1 MALESG
7 RDWIDRSRGALLGQ
21 RARLLTSAWCRHF
34 GAIFGLSVL
43 KYLSNINGVRIVYL
57 FIAETVKAKRNKS
70 FHRLDVYFSMKII
83 L

>member
-21 RARLLTSAWCRHF
+21 RAGRPTLRLMLSL

-43 KYLSNINGVRIVYL
+43 KYGLYVSTIDGVEVFYW
-57 FIAETVKAKRNKS
+57 
-70 FHRLDVYFSMKII
+70 
-83 L
+83 